1 MIIFILIHFLS
12 KKDEG
17 YEEYLRYKE
26 RTFGY
31 EEKIYL
37 KYEQTLVDT
46 TIRGGFELYKRL
58 DNLIY
63 KDEIDKNKLYEKIKP
78 SYSTAES
85 FLINNELHCK
95 LDNRNWNSIA
105 KCMDLYRKITEL
117 HLKNL
122 KTIEL
127 KDNVKKIDYS
137 YENQQLW
144 RITLSSDN
152 YYELSLS
159 KKLREKIGSWYSVIL
174 PEKIYG
180 KLTNEE
186 KERITKLSL
195 KNYNEKTEEE
205 VKFLKEIIPFIEFLL

>member
-1 MIIFILIHFLS
+1 M
-12 KKDEG
+12 
-17 YEEYLRYKE
+17 RYKE

-37 KYEQTLVDT
+37 KYEPTLSDT

-58 DNLIY
+58 NNLIY
-63 KDEIDKNKLYEKIKP
+63 KDEIDKNKLTEEIKP
-78 SYSTAES
+78 SYNTAEI

-95 LDNRNWNSIA
+95 LDNRNWNSIV
-105 KCMDLYRKITEL
+105 KCMDLFVKITEL

-127 KDNVKKIDYS
+127 KDSVKKIDYS

-144 RITLSSDN
+144 NITVSSNN

-159 KKLREKIGSWYSVIL
+159 KSLREKIKSWYSVDL

-180 KLTNEE
+180 KLTNGE
-186 KERITKLSL
+186 KERITKLPL
-195 KNYNEKTEEE
+195 KNYNEKNEEE
-205 VKFLKEIIPFIEFLL
+205 VKFLKDIIPFIEYVIYK

>member
-1 MIIFILIHFLS
+1 M
-12 KKDEG
+12 
-17 YEEYLRYKE
+17 
-26 RTFGY
+26 
-31 EEKIYL
+31 
-37 KYEQTLVDT
+37 KYEPTLFD
-46 TIRGGFELYKRL
+46 ISNRGGYELYKRL

-63 KDEIDKNKLYEKIKP
+63 KDEVDKNKLSEEIKP
-78 SYSTAES
+78 SFSIAEK

-95 LDNRNWNSIA
+95 LDNRNWNSMN
-105 KCMDLYRKITEL
+105 KCMHLFANITEL
-117 HLKNL
+117 HLENL

-144 RITLSSDN
+144 SIAVSSDN

-159 KKLREKIGSWYSVIL
+159 KSLRERIKSWYSVDL

-186 KERITKLSL
+186 KERITKLPL
-195 KNYNEKTEEE
+195 KNYNEKNVEE
-205 VKFLKEIIPFIEFLL
+205 VKFLKEIIPFIKFSL